1 MTCRKFTQLVLL
13 PMLLLFG
20 FQVAF
25 AQDRVVTGRVT
36 DSKDNTG
43 IPGVNVV
50 PQGSKG
56 GTKTSSDGSYRISVG
71 SGVTALTFS
80 SIGYEAKDVT
90 IGAASTADVQ
100 LVIKNQQQGEV
111 VVLGYGSAKRRDV
124 VGAISTVKSKDFN
137 KGVVSSPDQLI
148 QGKVAGVQILNNS
161 GQPGGG
167 TTIRIRGTNSIR
179 AGNNPLIVVDG
190 VPLDGANFAPG
201 QGAGGN
207 SQGIPD
213 VGGSTPGTNP
223 LNFINPSDIA
233 SMDVLKDA
241 SATAIYGSRGAN
253 GVIMVTTKRGSSGAP
268 RLEVSATTGFSKILK
283 RLEVLNGDE
292 YRTALGEYGFPTTVN
307 TAGTPTANF
316 GTNVNALDA
325 ILQSGTMQN
334 YNAALSAGNENA
346 RYRISL
352 GSTNQK
358 GIIRKTRFEKV
369 NASITSSF
377 KFLDNKRLGLDI
389 SINTAQTNDQLAPI
403 TSTAGFKGSLI
414 GQALQ
419 WNPTRSLTN
428 ADGSVFVGSVGGDI
442 NPLAMSD
449 AYNDNMKTTTII
461 GSIQPYYKITN
472 DLEYRLLYSLN
483 YGSAVRK
490 NFLRNWI
497 NLENIQ
503 APSGGR
509 GGQAALGEAQ
519 TLVKGITHTL
529 NYNKDLNSNLSLN
542 ATLGYE
548 YQKIDLSGSF
558 ESARGF
564 IDTKEAYYNFMA
576 FSDPGSR
583 TISSFNDPTRELQSF
598 FGRAMFNIKEKY
610 NISATMR
617 ADGSTKFGKNNRYGY
632 FPSVGAAWNISKES
646 FMADNRTFD
655 NLRLRASWGQTGNQE
670 FPAGAS
676 QIVYTASGNNAFSQ
690 LYLQNPDLKWETNT
704 SSNIGVDFSIL
715 KGRVF
720 GSVEYFNRQTKD
732 LLFPLQAADPQPPG
746 SAVTWTNIDGTVKNS
761 GVEFTLNG
769 NIIKKNDFSLDLG
782 VNVTLQK
789 NKLTDFVGEIPT
801 GEVNGQGLSGAF
813 AQLLKSG
820 QPLNSFY
827 LKKFN
832 GIDKTTGISSYE
844 GGEEKF
850 FLGSPNPTTL
860 LGMSLRA
867 AYKKLSLEANM
878 NGAFGHYIYNN
889 TTNAILAFNNLGK
902 RNIGKAEYAT
912 AKSVGE
918 KPVNPTSASSRYLEK
933 GNYLKMANVTINYNV
948 GNKGKILKNA
958 NVFITAQN
966 LFVIT
971 KFTGFDP
978 EVNVSKPLN
987 DVPSF
992 GMEYTPYPTPRTIS
1006 LGINFTL

>member
-1 MTCRKFTQLVLL
+1 MTCRKFTQTFLLPVLL
-13 PMLLLFG
+13 LLC
-20 FQVAF
+20 FQAAF

-50 PQGSKG
+50 PQGSKTG
-56 GTKTSSDGSYRISVG
+56 GTKTGPDGSYRITLG
-71 SGVTALTFS
+71 SGVTVLTFS
-80 SIGYEAKDVT
+80 SVGYESQDVT
-90 IGAASTADVQ
+90 LGTGATADVQ
-100 LVIKNQQQGEV
+100 LNIKSRSEGEV
-111 VVLGYGSAKRRDV
+111 VVLGYGAAKRKDV
-124 VGAISTVKSKDFN
+124 VGAIASVKSKDFN
-137 KGVVSSPDQLI
+137 KGVVSAPDQLI

-190 VPLDGANFAPG
+190 VPLDGSTVSPG
-201 QGAGGN
+201 
-207 SQGIPD
+207 QGIPD
-213 VGGSTPGTNP
+213 VGGGTPGTNP
-223 LNFINPSDIA
+223 LNFINPADIA

-241 SATAIYGSRGAN
+241 SATAIYGARGAN
-253 GVIMVTTKRGSSGAP
+253 GVIMITTKRGSSGAP
-268 RLEVSATTGFSKILK
+268 RLEISATTGFSSILK
-283 RLEVLNGDE
+283 RLEVLTGDE
-292 YRTALGEYGFPTTVN
+292 YRAALGKYGFPTNVN
-307 TAGTPTANF
+307 TGANPSANF
-316 GTNVNALDA
+316 GTSTDALDA
-325 ILQSGTMQN
+325 ILQRGTMQN

-352 GSTNQK
+352 GTTNQK
-358 GIIRKTRFEKV
+358 GIIRKSRFEKV
-369 NASITSSF
+369 NAAITSSF

-389 SINTAQTNDQLAPI
+389 SINTAQTNEQLAPI
-403 TSTAGFKGSLI
+403 TNSAGFKGSLI

-419 WNPTRSLTN
+419 WNPTRSLFN
-428 ADGSVFVGSVGGDI
+428 PDGSVYVGGTGNDI

-449 AYNDNMKTTTII
+449 AYNDNLKTTTLLA
-461 GSIQPYYKITN
+461 SIQPYYKINN
-472 DLEYRLLYSLN
+472 DLEYRMLYSVN
-483 YGSAVRK
+483 YSSGVRK

-497 NLENIQ
+497 NLEGIQ

-509 GGQAALGEAQ
+509 GGQASIADARL
-519 TLVKGITHTL
+519 LVKNITHTL
-529 NYNKDLNSNLSLN
+529 NYNKDLNTNLTLN

-548 YQKIDLSGSF
+548 YQKISTDGSGNT
-558 ESARGF
+558 ARGF
-564 IDTKEAYYNFMA
+564 IDTKEPYYNFMN
-576 FSDPGSR
+576 FSDPGTRNPYSYD
-583 TISSFNDPTRELQSF
+583 DPTRELQSF
-598 FGRAMFNIKEKY
+598 FGRAIVNIKDKY

-632 FPSVGAAWNISKES
+632 FPSVGASWNILKES
-646 FMADNRTFD
+646 FMSNVKAFD

-676 QIVYTASGNNAFSQ
+676 QILYTSTGNNSFSQ

-704 SSNIGVDFSIL
+704 SSNVGVDFSIL

-720 GSVEYFNRQTKD
+720 GSVEYFTRTTKD
-732 LLFPLQAADPQPPG
+732 LLFPRQAADPQPPG

-761 GVEFTLNG
+761 GVEFSINS
-769 NIIKKNDFSLDLG
+769 NIIKKNDFTLDLG
-782 VNVTLQK
+782 VNLTFQK
-789 NKLTDFVGEIPT
+789 NELQDFIGEIPT

-813 AQLLKSG
+813 AQLIKNG

-827 LKKFN
+827 LKKFT
-832 GIDKTTGISSYE
+832 GIDKTTGISAYE
-844 GGEEKF
+844 GGEAKF

-860 LGMSLRA
+860 VGLSLRA
-867 AYKKLSLEANM
+867 GYKKFSFEANM
-878 NGAFGHYIYNN
+878 NGAYGHYIYNN

-902 RNIGKAEYAT
+902 RNIGKAEYQT
-912 AKSVGE
+912 AQDVGE

-933 GNYLKMANVTINYNV
+933 GNYLKMANATLNYNV
-948 GNKGKILKNA
+948 GNAGKILKNA
-958 NVFITAQN
+958 NIFITAQN

-992 GMEYTPYPTPRTIS
+992 GMEYTPYPTPRTVS
-1006 LGINFTL
+1006 LGINFQL